1 MSRVLDMALFA
12 QLLEPDEPFL
22 HGFLHF
28 LGGLRRRIAATKQK
42 GKFAHCASSRVGT
55 SHPRRLSE
63 TTPDIF
69 SSSPGRLPRHG
80 DHCHDQGRYSWL
92 WVMCGRRRLGK
103 NFLSCCSIGR
113 VRSCVRPV
121 LCGGEAAGH
130 NALRGSGP
138 NQKHAFKDALTQTGS
153 PDPRIDLVCIT
164 SSCPRQF
171 LQTSNAVVVSW
182 PHLLESPWL

>member
-1 MSRVLDMALFA
+1 MSPSLLAFSIDICCPTARAAASTSLASLLASGSGWLGLTRTAMSFAL
-12 QLLEPDEPFL
+12 
-22 HGFLHF
+22 
-28 LGGLRRRIAATKQK
+28 
-42 GKFAHCASSRVGT
+42 GT
-55 SHPRRLSE
+55 
-63 TTPDIF
+63 
-69 SSSPGRLPRHG
+69 
-80 DHCHDQGRYSWL
+80 
-92 WVMCGRRRLGK
+92 MCGRRRLGK

-182 PHLLESPWL
+182 PHLLESLWL

>member
-1 MSRVLDMALFA
+1 MLGLKWLAWANATTFACGEISFASRLAVPMTRGLSHGLPLFEARSPLGHSFGRCFGGDVVATFRPRIMRYHILD
-12 QLLEPDEPFL
+12 
-22 HGFLHF
+22 
-28 LGGLRRRIAATKQK
+28 
-42 GKFAHCASSRVGT
+42 
-55 SHPRRLSE
+55 
-63 TTPDIF
+63 
-69 SSSPGRLPRHG
+69 
-80 DHCHDQGRYSWL
+80 
-92 WVMCGRRRLGK
+92 
-103 NFLSCCSIGR
+103 FLSCCSIGR
-113 VRSCVRPV
+113 ARSCVRPV

-182 PHLLESPWL
+182 PHLLESLWL

>member
-1 MSRVLDMALFA
+1 SVWGGSKVCRPSTQRASKQRSRTQWAEA
-12 QLLEPDEPFL
+12 RGGSQLCFVVTAVDR
-22 HGFLHF
+22 
-28 LGGLRRRIAATKQK
+28 GGCACAVGRGIAARHYVDWL
-42 GKFAHCASSRVGT
+42 A
-55 SHPRRLSE
+55 L
-63 TTPDIF
+63 
-69 SSSPGRLPRHG
+69 GRGVHR
-80 DHCHDQGRYSWL
+80 S
-92 WVMCGRRRLGK
+92 RLGK

-182 PHLLESPWL
+182 PHLLESLWL